1 MSTRKIISRVTNNF
15 SRELPEDIML
25 LILRRLYSSDYFR
38 CRAAS
43 RSWLATIDR
52 AIASKTSLPS
62 PQLPCLMFRS
72 GAEEEDHCFLSL
84 SENHKVYKYSS
95 PAYDMKNLECVGST
109 EGWLIMVDHGG
120 TSVAN
125 FCLNLISGARV
136 MLPPQTTIPCIGDD
150 NKQAS
155 FVSRV
160 ITSSAPTNPNSCL
173 VAAVHSHCRGL
184 AFCRPSD
191 KSWTLI
197 TVVGYRDIIVHDI
210 EIIDGNLYNCGF
222 G

>member
-1 MSTRKIISRVTNNF
+1 
-15 SRELPEDIML
+15 
-25 LILRRLYSSDYFR
+25 
-38 CRAAS
+38 
-43 RSWLATIDR
+43 
-52 AIASKTSLPS
+52 
-62 PQLPCLMFRS
+62 
-72 GAEEEDHCFLSL
+72 
-84 SENHKVYKYSS
+84 
-95 PAYDMKNLECVGST
+95 MKNLECDGST

-125 FCLNLISGARV
+125 FFLNLISGARV

-155 FVSRV
+155 FFSRV

-197 TVVGYRDIIVHDI
+197 KVVGYRDIIVHDI